1 MICLLYHPGFFGKRR
16 ISAIFKIKYIVITFK
31 KPTFIVI
38 SINNLKFLFHSIM
51 WQLICYILSYFKCLW
66 SDVKL
71 NMYDGII
78 LITFAIFI
86 CHCNLIC
93 VIWNIYHHDEHVIVY
108 SYLNQLQITKM
119 GQIIIICHENVDK
132 N

>member
-1 MICLLYHPGFFGKRR
+1 MICLLYHPGLFGKRR
-16 ISAIFKIKYIVITFK
+16 MSAIFNNKYIVITFK

-51 WQLICYILSYFKCLW
+51 WQLICYILSYLKCLR
-66 SDVKL
+66 SDIKL

-86 CHCNLIC
+86 CHFNLIC

-108 SYLNQLQITKM
+108 PAYLNQVQITKM
-119 GQIIIICHENVDK
+119 GQIKIICHENVD
-132 N
+132 